1 MIIADS
7 AGLTDTGRR
16 RQANEDSFCIDEN
29 IGLYVVADGMGGHA
43 AGEVASR
50 IAVQTLHNYLL
61 QVQHAKSPEELPD
74 TNSALSRE
82 ANQLLAAVH
91 LSNKSIYDLSQ
102 TRPTYTGMGTT
113 VSSVLFR
120 NTSAITAN
128 VGDSPVFLIRNGFAE
143 RISALHTVESE
154 LGGKQ
159 ENGAKL
165 GPEFKHMLTRAVGTK
180 PAVSVDVTET
190 AMRAGDIMVISSD
203 GLTDK
208 VTPREIQEITD
219 GTAPDAACRALVDL
233 ANERGGEDNITVIVI
248 RIKKIYTSPWITAI
262 LRRVSRYLR
271 PKPVIRH
278 PQGQ

>member
-16 RQANEDSFCIDEN
+16 RQANEDSFCIDGN

-61 QVQHAKSPEELPD
+61 QVQHAKTPEELPD

-82 ANQLLAAVH
+82 ANQLLAAIH
-91 LSNKSIYDLSQ
+91 LSNKSVYDLSQ
-102 TRPTYTGMGTT
+102 TRPTYAGMGTT
-113 VSSVLFR
+113 VSAVMFR
-120 NTSAITAN
+120 DNSAITAN
-128 VGDSPVFLIRNGFAE
+128 VGDSPVFLIRNGLAE

-180 PAVSVDVTET
+180 PGVSADVIET
-190 AMRAGDIMVISSD
+190 KMQVGDILVISSD

-208 VTPREIQEITD
+208 VNAPEIQEITD
-219 GTAPDAACRALVDL
+219 GKAPDAACRALVDL

-278 PQGQ
+278 PQG